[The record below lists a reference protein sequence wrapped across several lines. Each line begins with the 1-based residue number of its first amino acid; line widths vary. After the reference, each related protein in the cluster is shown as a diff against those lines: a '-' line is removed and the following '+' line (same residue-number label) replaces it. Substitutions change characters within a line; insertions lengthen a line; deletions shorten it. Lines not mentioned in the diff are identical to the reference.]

1 MNVGPV
7 TVRPIV
13 VVCVRPPETPVIV
26 IVEVPSVAAEEAV
39 SVSVLVDEVGF
50 GLNPAVTPL
59 GKLDAL
65 KVGLPV
71 KPFTGTTVI
80 VLVPCVPCRTVTEFG
95 FAVRLKFGPALTV
108 TLTVV
113 VCVTPPYTP
122 ETVIVVVPGVAV
134 APAVNVRVLV
144 ELVGFGPNPAVTAL
158 GKLDAL
164 KVGLPAN
171 PLIGLT
177 VIVVVF

>member
-7 TVRPIV
+7 IVKLSV
-13 VVCVRPPETPVIV
+13 VVCVRPPETPVMV
-26 IVEVPSVAAEEAV
+26 IVDVPSVAEPEAV
-39 SVSVLVDEVGF
+39 SVNVLVDDVGF
-50 GLNPAVTPL
+50 GLNPAVTPP
-59 GKLDAL
+59 GKPEAL

-80 VLVPCVPCRTVTEFG
+80 VLVPCVPCRTVTDVG
-95 FAVRLKFGPALTV
+95 FAVRLKFGPAATM

-113 VCVTPPYTP
+113 VCVLLPETP

-134 APAVNVRVLV
+134 APAVKVSVLV
-144 ELVGFGPNPAVTAL
+144 ELVGFGLKPAVTPP
-158 GKLDAL
+158 GRPDAL
-164 KVGLPAN
+164 KVGLPVK
-171 PLIGLT
+171 PFIGLT